1 MVKTKSPNAKDE
13 LEQLARRIKE
23 GDRRAVG
30 RAISLIEDEVPAAE
44 TLLDVLFPLMGKAYR
59 IGITGP
65 PGAGKS
71 TLTAALTRSF
81 RRQGKKVGII
91 AVDPTSPFT
100 GGAVLG
106 DRVRMAEFNT
116 DPGVFI
122 RSMASRGSMGGL
134 ARKAEEAAE
143 ILAAAGADIIIFET
157 VGVGQTELE
166 IADTADTTLVVL
178 VPESGD
184 SIQAMKAGLMEIADV
199 FVVNKADREGADRV
213 QLDLAMM
220 LQLRDG
226 TKQDWTPP
234 IVQTVANQNKGIDAL
249 LEKIEA
255 HHQFLEQRGKLEQ
268 RRRRRL
274 QRKTRE
280 IVAQKLAE
288 AFWTPEREAALAEAL
303 QRIDEEHV
311 SPYGLAQR
319 LLEKKKKA

>member
-1 MVKTKSPNAKDE
+1 MVEGKTIQEINH
-13 LEQLARRIKE
+13 LARQIQE
-23 GDRRAVG
+23 GNRRAIG
-30 RAISLIEDEVPAAE
+30 RAISLIEDEVPASE
-44 TLLDVLFPLMGKAYR
+44 KLLDILFPLMGQVYR

-71 TLTAALTRSF
+71 TLTSALTRRF
-81 RRQGKKVGII
+81 RKQGKTVGII

-122 RSMASRGSMGGL
+122 RSMASRGSLGGL

-143 ILAAAGADIIIFET
+143 ILAAAGTDIIIFET
-157 VGVGQTELE
+157 VGVGQTELD

-184 SIQAMKAGLMEIADV
+184 SIQAMKAGLMEIADI
-199 FVVNKADREGADRV
+199 FVINKADREGADRV
-213 QLDLAMM
+213 QLDLELM
-220 LQLRDG
+220 LHLRDG
-226 TKQDWTPP
+226 FREAWSPP
-234 IVQTVANQNKGIDAL
+234 IVQTVANQNRGIDTL

-255 HHQFLEQRGKLEQ
+255 HHRFLEEQGTLEL
-268 RRRRRL
+268 RRQRRL

-288 AFWTPEREAALAEAL
+288 RFWTPEREEALADAL
-303 QRIDEEHV
+303 RRIREEHI
-311 SPYGLAQR
+311 SPYELARR
-319 LLEKKKKA
+319 LLEKEN